1 MKEILNN
8 SKTGLRLFDDII
20 TTDYSL
26 PKWVN
31 AKKNSKT
38 QGGNH
43 YTYTIVQGSMD
54 STTNSDPSTIVTLNN
69 NFFQDG
75 VEPPKDGNAS
85 FDEIASLGLQDL
97 NKFVNE
103 NRNGILSCL
112 GYSGSFEGS
121 TPTPF
126 MAEYTPKTGEHESSG
141 IISKIKS
148 LFKKKEIPEL
158 DIIQFFAAIKATSL
172 ESANG
177 YINRV
182 SKYLRAIHKASSIG
196 QTALVS
202 KLAREMVGNKYESFL
217 AAEGYYYV
225 VKEEDVV
232 KFARKSEK
240 GIAIDYIKNFARPIP
255 DEVADKIVKANALEI
270 FDNYVIMHY
279 DPESKS
285 YMDTPKEEAKRR
297 DPIVFGVI
305 AGSRKLYYITDWID
319 EYCDLTLE
327 KFVDTIG
334 ISKDDLVEDEIEKSK
349 IDEARAAKA
358 KEEAAKKA
366 AAKKAEKKETKK
378 TVKTEK
384 KTNTKKRTTKKSK

>member
-20 TTDYSL
+20 TTDYTL

-31 AKKNSKT
+31 AKKNSTK
-38 QGGNH
+38 QSGNH

-54 STTNSDPSTIVTLNN
+54 STTNSDPSTIVTLGN
-69 NFFQDG
+69 NFFRDG
-75 VEPPKDGNAS
+75 VEPPKEGNAS

-121 TPTPF
+121 TPF
-126 MAEYTPKTGEHESSG
+126 VAEYTPKANEHESSG
-141 IISKIKS
+141 IIGKIKS
-148 LFKKKEIPEL
+148 LFKKKEVPEL

-232 KFARKSEK
+232 KFAKKSEK

-285 YMDTPKEEAKRR
+285 YMDTQKEEAKRR

-334 ISKDDLVEDEIEKSK
+334 ISKDDLVEDEVEKEK
-349 IDEARAAKA
+349 IV
-358 KEEAAKKA
+358 AAKKEE
-366 AAKKAEKKETKK
+366 KKAVKEEKKKTATKK
-378 TVKTEK
+378 K
-384 KTNTKKRTTKKSK
+384 TTKKSK

>member
-20 TTDYSL
+20 TTDYTL

-31 AKKNSKT
+31 AKKNSTK
-38 QGGNH
+38 QSGNH

-54 STTNSDPSTIVTLNN
+54 STTNPDPSTIVTLGN
-69 NFFQDG
+69 NFFRDG
-75 VEPPKDGNAS
+75 VEPPKEGNAS

-121 TPTPF
+121 TPF
-126 MAEYTPKTGEHESSG
+126 VAEYTPKANEHESNG
-141 IISKIKS
+141 IIGKIKS
-148 LFKKKEIPEL
+148 LFKKKEVPEL

-232 KFARKSEK
+232 KFAKKSEK

-285 YMDTPKEEAKRR
+285 YMDTQKEEAKRR

-334 ISKDDLVEDEIEKSK
+334 ISKDDLVEDEVEKEK
-349 IDEARAAKA
+349 IV
-358 KEEAAKKA
+358 AAKKEE
-366 AAKKAEKKETKK
+366 KKAVKDEKKKTTTKK
-378 TVKTEK
+378 K
-384 KTNTKKRTTKKSK
+384 TTKKSK